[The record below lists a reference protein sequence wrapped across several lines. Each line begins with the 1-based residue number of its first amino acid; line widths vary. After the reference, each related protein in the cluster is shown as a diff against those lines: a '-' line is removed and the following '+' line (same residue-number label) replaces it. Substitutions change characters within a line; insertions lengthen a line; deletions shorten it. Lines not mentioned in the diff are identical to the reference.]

1 MAAWARSHAPVGRG
15 SVLGHGEVPNVG
27 PVRFEADQGP
37 KHPWNAFEL
46 FAEYGFNPGDVT
58 FFAGGLTFRF

>member
-1 MAAWARSHAPVGRG
+1 M
-15 SVLGHGEVPNVG
+15 
-27 PVRFEADQGP
+27 RFEADQGP